1 MTEALA
7 LKQES
12 IVFSLKLL
20 LEGEAGS
27 VSRWDLHGNL
37 TLVGKSGFKL
47 RLSLYNNYFFHLIPI
62 MSCLCS
68 SRSEPFSTIISHAQ
82 LDIARAALPSFAQSF
97 AHAVARLAAD
107 CINATISTF
116 AKIIVLFVSFY
127 FPLPTIQSTLI
138 LTNFV

>member
-47 RLSLYNNYFFHLIPI
+47 QLSLYNNYFFHLIPM

-68 SRSEPFSTIISHAQ
+68 SRSFSTIISHAQ
-82 LDIARAALPSFAQSF
+82 LDMPVQLCSELCTHRCQTCSRLHQCHYIYFCQNYCSICQFLFSS
-97 AHAVARLAAD
+97 AHH
-107 CINATISTF
+107 
-116 AKIIVLFVSFY
+116 
-127 FPLPTIQSTLI
+127 QSTLI

>member
-37 TLVGKSGFKL
+37 TLFGKSGFKL
-47 RLSLYNNYFFHLIPI
+47 RLSLYNYFFHLIPI